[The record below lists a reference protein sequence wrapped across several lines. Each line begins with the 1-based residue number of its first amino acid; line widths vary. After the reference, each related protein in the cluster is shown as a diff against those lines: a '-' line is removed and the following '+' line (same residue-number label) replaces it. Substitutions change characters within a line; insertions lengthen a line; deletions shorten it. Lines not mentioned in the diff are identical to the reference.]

1 MSGVEIKRQMSTK
14 DIAAV
19 SSLIDAATAAEG
31 RPTLSDHLRL
41 DLDSGGGP
49 GFAGFVICEPGSDV
63 PYAYA
68 QISRGNESSALEIVV
83 HPNHR
88 DNLPTIAGD
97 LVKRAVAVITEEG
110 GGPLNW
116 WVHEPTA
123 VEEALAAA
131 AGMRHDRTLL
141 QMRRPLP
148 TDRAVTVE
156 TRAFVPGS
164 DETAWL
170 EVNNRAFAH
179 HGEQG
184 GWTLETLRQR
194 ENEPWFD
201 PEGLR
206 IHERD
211 GRMAAFC
218 WTKVHPPPTPGGQ
231 ELGEIYVI
239 AVDPDFHG
247 SGLGTQLTLAGL
259 EHLAQRG
266 ISTGL
271 LYVDASNTTA
281 VAMYER
287 LGFEI
292 HSTNVAFVHDCRAH
306 EQHHAGRE
314 RRDP

>member
-1 MSGVEIKRQMSTK
+1 MSAVEIKRQMSTN

-19 SSLIDAATAAEG
+19 SSLIDAVSAADG
-31 RPTLSDHLRL
+31 HPALSDHLRL

-49 GFAGFVICEPGSDV
+49 GFAGLIVREPGSDV

-88 DNLPTIAGD
+88 HDLPAISGD
-97 LVKRAVAVITEEG
+97 LVRHALAVTTEDG
-110 GGPLNW
+110 DDPLNW

-123 VEEALAAA
+123 VEETLAAD
-131 AGMRHDRTLL
+131 AGMHHDRTLL

-148 TDRAVTVE
+148 TDRAVTAE

-184 GWTLETLRQR
+184 GWTMETLRQR

-218 WTKVHPPPTPGGQ
+218 WTKVHPPVTPGGQ

-281 VAMYER
+281 VAMYES
-287 LGFEI
+287 LGFET
-292 HSTNVAFVHDCRAH
+292 HSTNAAFVHDYRAH
-306 EQHHAGRE
+306 DQPHAGHE
-314 RRDP
+314 SHDP